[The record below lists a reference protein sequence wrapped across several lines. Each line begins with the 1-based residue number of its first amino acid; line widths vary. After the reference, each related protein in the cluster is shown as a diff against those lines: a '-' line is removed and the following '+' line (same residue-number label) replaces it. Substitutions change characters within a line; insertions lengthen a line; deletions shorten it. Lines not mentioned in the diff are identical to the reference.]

1 LTLQRRA
8 LGIDYGSV
16 RIGVAVSDPLNVV
29 ARGLEVVRNTP
40 GAVERIRQLAQEYD
54 VRVVV
59 VGMPYT
65 LKGETGAKAEEV
77 TRFIERLRTVLACEI
92 ATMDERFSSKTAQ
105 RSLIEMGVGKKARRE
120 KGIVDRTAAA
130 FILQEYLDEAR
141 APHS

>member
-1 LTLQRRA
+1 LSLQRRA

-29 ARGLEVVRNTP
+29 ARGLEVVKNTP
-40 GAVERIRQLAQEYD
+40 DAPERIRQLAEEYD

-77 TRFIERLRTVLACEI
+77 GRFIERLRAVLSCEI

-105 RSLIEMGVGKKARRE
+105 RSLIDMGVGKKARRA

-141 APHS
+141 IARP